1 MDEGTSKTYKKSYYF
16 TFPKNRDFF
25 LLDKS
30 DNIKEF
36 KTSDIKDPEYIFVIY
51 LDIQQKVHERIYNRN
66 LFLSDYEF
74 IKVLTSNDDVYI
86 NFLIRKEDFNKAR
99 EIRLISMI
107 KKRKSYF
114 KEIFRKTQINFG
126 TKNDYI
132 AKEATSI
139 PNDLKFYNRIFKL
152 YIGNQSLTTEQN
164 TQNQIDKNFNH
175 SIKSLKLILFK

>member
-1 MDEGTSKTYKKSYYF
+1 MDEGTSKTDKKSYYF

-86 NFLIRKEDFNKAR
+86 NFLIRKEDF
-99 EIRLISMI
+99 
-107 KKRKSYF
+107 
-114 KEIFRKTQINFG
+114 INF
-126 TKNDYI
+126 
-132 AKEATSI
+132 
-139 PNDLKFYNRIFKL
+139 
-152 YIGNQSLTTEQN
+152 
-164 TQNQIDKNFNH
+164 
-175 SIKSLKLILFK
+175 